1 MTLFLTGSPT
11 RYGED
16 HFTADNGFRAN
27 VVAALRAVT
36 GGRRDPRV
44 LLVSAAPDDPGFT
57 ESVKEGMS
65 LCIHRSGIATS
76 AIVMLDRHNADK
88 APELVRWADWVIL
101 CGGHVPTQNRFLHE
115 IGMRRL
121 LQDYRGVVMGCSA
134 GSMNCAGR
142 VYAHPELPGEAADPG
157 FNRWLQ
163 GLGLTDINI
172 IPHWEQVR
180 EARVDG
186 LRLIED
192 VAFHD
197 SWRHPFYTFRDGG
210 Y

>member
-76 AIVMLDRHNADK
+76 VTM
-88 APELVRWADWVIL
+88 
-101 CGGHVPTQNRFLHE
+101 PT
-115 IGMRRL
+115 RRPNW
-121 LQDYRGVVMGCSA
+121 C
-134 GSMNCAGR
+134 
-142 VYAHPELPGEAADPG
+142 
-157 FNRWLQ
+157 
-163 GLGLTDINI
+163 
-172 IPHWEQVR
+172 
-180 EARVDG
+180 DG
-186 LRLIED
+186 
-192 VAFHD
+192 
-197 SWRHPFYTFRDGG
+197 PTG
-210 Y
+210 